1 MSKALRIYYETEKEL
16 ENEYYENN
24 KQSIDQIKNSYMKT
38 IDSHVTM

>member
-24 KQSIDQIKNSYMKT
+24 NDPFPSSDESFTVKDYT
-38 IDSHVTM
+38 GTA